1 MEVILM
7 ACRGCGAQV
16 ADAMRYC
23 PSCGKSRVGVP
34 KATYLYVAGMAVFLF
49 GAGVGLQQFLQPP
62 SLRVAGNASAAS
74 AHQHDDSDPQIV
86 ALRKELEANPEDLT
100 KLRIF
105 AGVLGDKIRKERPAS
120 QSVAFEAIDVL
131 GRILHLVPNDPEALV
146 LMADVSFEQQAFTKA
161 LEFYE
166 RYLKV
171 EPDDLGARSRYAST
185 LTFMS
190 RFDDAIKELDRVLAK
205 EPKNFPALAYVAITY
220 HQKGD
225 VKKAR
230 QFGEKA
236 LQLAP
241 SEEARVR
248 FAGFMKML
256 NEAEASGAGKSP
268 SAAAVVPASSKSLEQ
283 AVPALG
289 GVEGVVAAVRTN
301 PVAGPKFVTHEVA
314 PKGVLKLTFKDFP
327 MQMMPPFAKEKFFA
341 SVRKSVEAASAK
353 ELAKIEF
360 VDLATGATMDS
371 LALR

>member
-1 MEVILM
+1 V
-7 ACRGCGAQV
+7 AGAAV
-16 ADAMRYC
+16 VLF
-23 PSCGKSRVGVP
+23 GVGV
-34 KATYLYVAGMAVFLF
+34 A
-49 GAGVGLQQFLQPP
+49 LQQFLQPP
-62 SLRVAGNASAAS
+62 SMRVAGKPSVAS
-74 AHQHDDSDPQIV
+74 AHEHDDSDPQIV

-120 QSVAFEAIDVL
+120 QTVAFEAIDVL

-166 RYLKV
+166 RYLKL

-190 RFDDAIKELDRVLAK
+190 RFDDAINELNRVLAK

-241 SEEARVR
+241 SEEARAR
-248 FAGFMKML
+248 FAGFIKML
-256 NEAEASGAGKSP
+256 NEAEAGGGNKSP
-268 SAAAVVPASSKSLEQ
+268 VAAVSASNKSFEEVAPIQ
-283 AVPALG
+283 K
-289 GVEGVVAAVRTN
+289 GVEGVVAAVRAN
-301 PVAGPKFVTHEVA
+301 PVAGPKFVTHEVS

-341 SVRKSVEAASAK
+341 NVRKSVEAASAE

-360 VDLATGATMDS
+360 VDLATGSTMES
-371 LALR
+371 LTLK

>member
-16 ADAMRYC
+16 ADAMRFC

-34 KATYLYVAGMAVFLF
+34 KATYLYVAGVAVVLF
-49 GAGVGLQQFLQPP
+49 GIGVTLQQFLQPP
-62 SLRVAGNASAAS
+62 SMRVAGKPSVAS
-74 AHQHDDSDPQIV
+74 AHEHDESDPQIV

-146 LMADVSFEQQAFTKA
+146 LMADVSFEQQAFSKA

-166 RYLKV
+166 RYLKL

-256 NEAEASGAGKSP
+256 NEAEAGGGNKSP
-268 SAAAVVPASSKSLEQ
+268 AAAVVPASNKTSE
-283 AVPALG
+283 AVAPIQK
-289 GVEGVVAAVRTN
+289 GVEEVVAAVRSN
-301 PVAGPKFVTHEVA
+301 PVAGAKFVTHEVS

-327 MQMMPPFAKEKFFA
+327 MQMMPPFAKEKFF
-341 SVRKSVEAASAK
+341 SNVRKSVEAASAA
-353 ELAKIEF
+353 ELTTIEF
-360 VDLATGATMDS
+360 VDLATGSTMES
-371 LALR
+371 LTLK